1 MLQIDILSVVPEL
14 MESMVGH
21 SILKRAQAKG
31 LLTIHLISLR
41 KWAINSYGQV
51 DDSQYGGGAGMV
63 LRIEPLYQAITEL
76 QALKPYDLIILT
88 SPCGQTFNQKM
99 ANKFSLYQRI
109 LIICGHYKGVDER
122 LKLLFNI
129 VEISIGDFVL
139 TGGEIPAILMADAI
153 GRLLPGVMN
162 DETSALFDSFQDD
175 LLAPPLYTKP
185 AEFLGLKVPEILLQ
199 GDPKKIEAWR
209 FEQSLE
215 KTQMLRPDL
224 LKDNFE

>member
-14 MESMVGH
+14 MESMIGH

-31 LLTIHLISLR
+31 LLEINLISLR
-41 KWAINSYGQV
+41 KWAINKYGQV

-76 QALKPYDLIILT
+76 QTLKPYDLIILT
-88 SPCGQTFNQKM
+88 TPCGQTFNQKM
-99 ANKFSLYQRI
+99 ANKFSLYERI

-129 VEISIGDFVL
+129 VDISIGDFVL

-199 GDPKKIEAWR
+199 GDPKKIDAWR

-215 KTQMLRPDL
+215 KTQILRPDL
-224 LKDNFE
+224 LKDNVE

>member
-129 VEISIGDFVL
+129 VEVSIGDFVL

-162 DETSALFDSFQDD
+162 DETSALFDSFQDN